1 MMIRR
6 YGYIQLSICLLL
18 LFESLS
24 HSHAATLTTPAGQQF
39 YAGQTVFE
47 EQCSGC
53 HGEDGVSGNA
63 ADIRGVPKKDV
74 KFAIRGVEDMPEI
87 ELTPEQIDA
96 VVVYLDYLATSSPEQ

>member
-6 YGYIQLSICLLL
+6 YGCIQLSISLLL

-24 HSHAATLTTPAGQQF
+24 HSHAAALTTPAGQQF
-39 YAGQTVFE
+39 STGQTVFE

-63 ADIRGVPKKDV
+63 ADIRGVPQKDIEL
-74 KFAIRGVEDMPEI
+74 AIRGVEDMPEI
-87 ELTPEQIDA
+87 ELTPEQINA
-96 VVVYLDYLATSSPEQ
+96 VTIYLDYLATSAPEK